1 MEGGGLGSDLS
12 IENVGSGK
20 GFFFL
25 KPSEVG
31 KYKSLNYLMHCP
43 FKKNTNK
50 TTIYSLNFLLILV
63 LTHVLASKKDYN
75 YRYK

>member
-1 MEGGGLGSDLS
+1 MGSGLS

-20 GFFFL
+20 GFFFFF

-31 KYKSLNYLMHCP
+31 KYISLNYLMHCP

-75 YRYK
+75 YGYK